1 MSNQLRDKLLDSISG
16 KLDDIN
22 KKLDK
27 IIDLLRRIFIELQ

>member
-22 KKLDK
+22 KKLDR
-27 IIDLLRRIFIELQ
+27 IIDLLEKIFVEL